1 MHIQQVFFSVEK
13 AEKLVS
19 VIRVKR
25 CVVQKDTQK
34 MENTYYLVVVA
45 KIRVKTVDSTPLT
58 SKGVLKRNIYR
69 PFPNR
74 NVLVQ

>member
-1 MHIQQVFFSVEK
+1 MSYCYVMVLFSILCKSFLKKCFWEFYLLNVITYAHTTSFFPVEK

-34 MENTYYLVVVA
+34 MGNT
-45 KIRVKTVDSTPLT
+45 
-58 SKGVLKRNIYR
+58 
-69 PFPNR
+69 
-74 NVLVQ
+74 

>member
-1 MHIQQVFFSVEK
+1 MVLFILRKSFTKKRVLLGNLPFERYYLCTYNKFFSVEK

-34 MENTYYLVVVA
+34 MENTY
-45 KIRVKTVDSTPLT
+45 
-58 SKGVLKRNIYR
+58 
-69 PFPNR
+69 
-74 NVLVQ
+74 

>member
-1 MHIQQVFFSVEK
+1 MSYILRNGVIYTPQKFYQKKCCWKIYLLNVITYAHTTSFFSVEK

-34 MENTYYLVVVA
+34 MENTY
-45 KIRVKTVDSTPLT
+45 
-58 SKGVLKRNIYR
+58 
-69 PFPNR
+69 
-74 NVLVQ
+74 

>member
-1 MHIQQVFFSVEK
+1 MSYIILRNGVIYTPQKFYQKKSVAGKFTFWTLLLMHIQQVFFSVEK

-34 MENTYYLVVVA
+34 MENTY
-45 KIRVKTVDSTPLT
+45 
-58 SKGVLKRNIYR
+58 
-69 PFPNR
+69 
-74 NVLVQ
+74 